1 MFIHLFFVYLFLI
14 PTIVYSQCYST
25 SSQTWICNGDYKT
38 NNFTY
43 KTILNNN
50 QQFEN
55 LFLTNYQLKIFEI
68 DNYPTTLRLLNASGN
83 RFQSISITSKNREKS
98 NLRQLILQ
106 SDHIE
111 QFNIDTIVLPNSLEK
126 ISLANNQLKILD
138 ARLFSHLKNLIEIDL
153 RNNQLKRILPQ
164 LLLNR
169 NIILDFN
176 PLDCQCTSE
185 TYRILCEK
193 ATTIKQR
200 TVSSK
205 TTTNLLINISVI

>member
-1 MFIHLFFVYLFLI
+1 MFIHLYLFIL

-25 SSQTWICNGDYKT
+25 LSQTWICNGYSKS

-43 KTILNNN
+43 ETILNN
-50 QQFEN
+50 QEFEN
-55 LFLTNYQLKIFEI
+55 FFLFNYQLKIFEI
-68 DNYPTTLRLLNASGN
+68 DNYPLTLRVLNASGN
-83 RFQSISITSKNREKS
+83 EFQSIIITSKNRQKS

-106 SDHIE
+106 SNHLE
-111 QFNIDTIVLPNSLEK
+111 QFHIDTIILPNSLEK

-138 ARLFSHLKNLIEIDL
+138 ARIFSHLKNLIEIDL

-164 LLLNR
+164 LLINK

-185 TYRILCEK
+185 IYRSLCEK
-193 ATTIKQR
+193 STTIKQR
-200 TVSSK
+200 TVSYKIRQS
-205 TTTNLLINISVI
+205 L

>member
-1 MFIHLFFVYLFLI
+1 MFIHLYLFIL

-25 SSQTWICNGDYKT
+25 LSQTWICNGYSKS

-43 KTILNNN
+43 ETILNN
-50 QQFEN
+50 QEFEN
-55 LFLTNYQLKIFEI
+55 FFLFNYQLKIFQI
-68 DNYPTTLRLLNASGN
+68 DNYPLTLRVLNASGN
-83 RFQSISITSKNREKS
+83 EFQSIIITSKNRQKS

-106 SDHIE
+106 SNHLE
-111 QFNIDTIVLPNSLEK
+111 QFHIDTIILPNSLEK

-138 ARLFSHLKNLIEIDL
+138 ARIFSHLKNLIEIDL

-164 LLLNR
+164 LLINK

-185 TYRILCEK
+185 IYRSLCEK
-193 ATTIKQR
+193 STTIKQR
-200 TVSSK
+200 TVRYKIRQS
-205 TTTNLLINISVI
+205 L